1 MGPAYIVGDRRWW
14 WGREGT
20 HKAEILRAGAGAPRG
35 LRRRNHNA
43 ERSWADYLWDYHLRD
58 CPPTPPP
65 PPSLRFETFFID
77 ILVHSLR
84 NESTTTEITRFPLFF
99 FSIPV
104 IIRGDSLPSVASR
117 HLAMRGGTYSSDPC
131 VCDPGNIPPWLMVM
145 FKILLR
151 RETGAAGRIN
161 DDSSSSSSS
170 SSSLTAAPVAFSMN
184 DRRRNVRSK
193 SETYF
198 CIDHVA
204 MGRSIVADLPCNR
217 NRSRA
222 VSHVIPRF

>member
-1 MGPAYIVGDRRWW
+1 MPS
-14 WGREGT
+14 E
-20 HKAEILRAGAGAPRG
+20 
-35 LRRRNHNA
+35 A
-43 ERSWADYLWDYHLRD
+43 ERTISG
-58 CPPTPPP
+58 T
-65 PPSLRFETFFID
+65 
-77 ILVHSLR
+77 
-84 NESTTTEITRFPLFF
+84 ITSGTVLLPLLLL
-99 FSIPV
+99 
-104 IIRGDSLPSVASR
+104 LPSVSKRFLSISSYTHYVTNLLLRKLLDSLSFSSLSRLLSAAIPFPRSR
-117 HLAMRGGTYSSDPC
+117 HDISLWGGGTYSSDPC